1 MARHRE
7 MTNEEIKIGIRKL
20 ATSEQENL
28 ISFLR
33 YLIEMENRE
42 LFLEE
47 GASSL
52 QDFCERLLGLCHGTA
67 LKRIWVARAASRFPL
82 ILDFLGDRKLHLTA
96 VSFLVRHL
104 TEENHRDLLT
114 TAVGKTEPEL
124 KWWLSE
130 LFPEKLPPDWNLNGH
145 EKIIPLDGKTA
156 KFVLVVDE
164 EFVKQLE
171 RAKEIHK
178 HEFPD
183 GNSLAIL
190 KKALNQDLHDHDPI
204 QKARRVRKPKRED
217 KKQIASRKIPRGIE
231 YVARERAG
239 HQCVYV
245 SPDGVRCSER
255 AGVELDHRISWA
267 VGGSSNDPGNIQLL
281 CFAHNR
287 WKGRLEFGRDYRRDN
302 PWRSQ

>member
-1 MARHRE
+1 MIGFRE
-7 MTNEEIKIGIRKL
+7 MTNEEIKTGIRKL
-20 ATSEQENL
+20 VASEHENL
-28 ISFLR
+28 VSFLR
-33 YLIEMENRE
+33 YLIEVENRE

-47 GASSL
+47 GASSI

-82 ILDFLGDRKLHLTA
+82 ILDFLAESKLQLTA
-96 VSFLVRHL
+96 VSLLVRHL

-130 LFPEKLPPDWNLNGH
+130 LFPEKLPPDWKLDGQ

-164 EFVKQLE
+164 EFVKQLK

-190 KKALNQDLHDHDPI
+190 KKALNHDLHDHDPR
-204 QKARRVRKPKRED
+204 QKAKRARKPQCRD
-217 KKQIASRKIPRGIE
+217 KKETPSRRIPRGIE
-231 YVARERAG
+231 YAARERAG
-239 HQCVYV
+239 HQCAYV
-245 SPDGVRCSER
+245 SPNGVRCTER
-255 AGVELDHRISWA
+255 AGVELDHRVSWA
-267 VGGSSNDPGNIQLL
+267 VGGSSKDLRNIQLL

-287 WKGRLEFGRDYRRDN
+287 WKGRLEFGKDYRRAN
-302 PWRSQ
+302 PWRLQ